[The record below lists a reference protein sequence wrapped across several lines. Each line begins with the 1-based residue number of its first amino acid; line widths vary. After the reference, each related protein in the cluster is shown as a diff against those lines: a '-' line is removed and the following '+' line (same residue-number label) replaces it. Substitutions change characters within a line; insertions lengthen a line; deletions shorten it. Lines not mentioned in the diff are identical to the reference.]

1 IYLDA
6 DGAIINALA
15 FRAAGPRAQLIS
27 LYSRNGRDMAA
38 IRLAEGE
45 EQGSQTL
52 ITGAVRAA
60 LITGKAPPGNQT
72 GISFE
77 PSLEATRSRAAGF
90 KTLAELNNAGA
101 SRERSELLAPLIE
114 SAARL
119 GQFDRAIAVARLRSA
134 EAAKVEEKA
143 AIEKRLAEII
153 AAKEARQLRQALL
166 MRIDRSNATE
176 SIYSARVLGK

>member
-1 IYLDA
+1 
-6 DGAIINALA
+6 
-15 FRAAGPRAQLIS
+15 
-27 LYSRNGRDMAA
+27 MAA
-38 IRLAEGE
+38 IRLAESE

-60 LITGKAPPGNQT
+60 LISGNTSAGRQT
-72 GISFE
+72 AISFE
-77 PSLEATRSRAAGF
+77 PSLEASRSKTGGF
-90 KTLAELNNAGA
+90 KTIAELNAAA
-101 SRERSELLAPLIE
+101 SSRARDELLAPLIE

-134 EAAKVEEKA
+134 EAAKAEEKA

-166 MRIDRSNATE
+166 IRIDRSNATE